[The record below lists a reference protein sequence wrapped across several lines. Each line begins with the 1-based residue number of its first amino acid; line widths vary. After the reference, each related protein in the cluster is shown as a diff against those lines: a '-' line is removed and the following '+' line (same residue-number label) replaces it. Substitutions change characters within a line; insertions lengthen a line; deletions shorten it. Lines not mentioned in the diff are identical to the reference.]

1 MFLLNNNVKGF
12 EENYPYTDRPERS
25 DQKSS

>member
-1 MFLLNNNVKGF
+1 MALLNNNNAQGP

-25 DQKSS
+25 D